1 MTKSKKEELA
11 ELLEGFEDIGD
22 VEGAV
27 ITTRDGLLVA
37 SQLSSDVNAET
48 FAAMSATMFGA
59 AETAVSELGKGD
71 VKRVI
76 SEAEDCKLVAVDAG
90 PTATVVAMVSPKA
103 NLGLVLMEIIKTAN
117 RTKDIMSK

>member
-1 MTKSKKEELA
+1 MPKSKKDALMSLLTEL
-11 ELLEGFEDIGD
+11 ENVGDID
-22 VEGAV
+22 GAA

-37 SQLSSDVNAET
+37 AKLPKDVNAET

-59 AETAVSELGKGD
+59 AETAVSELKKGK
-71 VKRVI
+71 VRRVI

-90 PTATVVAMVSPKA
+90 PSAAVVALVRPEA

-117 RTKDIMSK
+117 ATKDIMK

>member
-1 MTKSKKEELA
+1 MPKSKKDALMSLLTEL
-11 ELLEGFEDIGD
+11 ENVGDID
-22 VEGAV
+22 GAA

-37 SQLSSDVNAET
+37 AKLPNDVNAET

-59 AETAVSELGKGD
+59 AETAVSELKKGK
-71 VKRVI
+71 VRRVI

-90 PTATVVAMVSPKA
+90 PSAAVVALVRPEA

-117 RTKDIMSK
+117 ATKDIMK

>member
-1 MTKSKKEELA
+1 MPKSKKEELTQ
-11 ELLEGFEDIGD
+11 LLKDLEDIGD
-22 VEGAV
+22 IEGAA

-37 SQLSSDVNAET
+37 SQLPADVNAET

-71 VKRVI
+71 VKRVV
-76 SEAEDCKLVAVDAG
+76 SEAEDCKLIAVDAG
-90 PTATVVAMVSPKA
+90 PTATVVAMVSPDA

-117 RTKDIMSK
+117 MTKDIMKS